1 MVKFTLP
8 LLVLAI
14 TTCVAAAPGA
24 SKTTFS
30 FEQWVED
37 IIANP
42 DTALTVDEAI
52 AAAQAA
58 DVVGSAGGLR
68 KRVRC
73 DQESI
78 GWPRAPGRDAA
89 ACVDD
94 LARKGNSG
102 VNCGIGNNVFNIQM
116 CRIGGAQIVGSKSN
130 PSQQSANCND
140 VARTAGIVFDNCW
153 RSDDTIVG
161 SEICITNNQ
170 MQINVL
176 GL

>member
-1 MVKFTLP
+1 MVKFALP
-8 LLVLAI
+8 LVALALA
-14 TTCVAAAPGA
+14 TSVAAAPQGT

-58 DVVGSAGGLR
+58 DVVGSAGGLQ
-68 KRVRC
+68 KR
-73 DQESI
+73 
-78 GWPRAPGRDAA
+78 GRDAA

-94 LARKGNSG
+94 LARKGRNG
-102 VNCGIGNNVFNIQM
+102 VVCTIGQNVFDIQM
-116 CRIGGAQIVGSKSN
+116 CRIGGARIVGSKSN

-161 SEICITNNQ
+161 SEICVTNNQ

-176 GL
+176 GI